1 MPRAHGE
8 GQRRQRIVSE
18 MREVEKKDGPWVGI
32 ETCALL
38 MIWKNRNSA
47 EGVGLGLGCGHVASP
62 TACRVVPFSLRLV
75 AVLYAFRIELVERR
89 YTMPSHAKSYSY
101 FTVVVR
107 VFTNRPISGV
117 SPLVLGPLYPA

>member
-18 MREVEKKDGPWVGI
+18 MREVEKKGRTMGWGF

-47 EGVGLGLGCGHVASP
+47 EGLGGDGLDWGWVAATWDHYS
-62 TACRVVPFSLRLV
+62 CRVVPF
-75 AVLYAFRIELVERR
+75 AHYVLWLYYNASGSNLLNGDTQSQV
-89 YTMPSHAKSYSY
+89 MPSHTHTLQLSSGS
-101 FTVVVR
+101 
-107 VFTNRPISGV
+107 FTNRPIPGM
-117 SPLVLGPLYPA
+117 

>member
-18 MREVEKKDGPWVGI
+18 MREVEKKGRTMGWGF

-47 EGVGLGLGCGHVASP
+47 EGLGGDGLDWGWVAATWDHYSVSR
-62 TACRVVPFSLRLV
+62 CSICSLRLCGCII
-75 AVLYAFRIELVERR
+75 RIRGR
-89 YTMPSHAKSYSY
+89 TC
-101 FTVVVR
+101 
-107 VFTNRPISGV
+107 
-117 SPLVLGPLYPA
+117 